1 MVPGLGFSPFVSQSR
16 LQVPVHALIF
26 LTVKKELKI
35 LTCLSCHNSKP
46 HHQQIFAYN
55 NIICWTSDIY
65 KYIEHTY
72 IVCPILMEK
81 QGGE

>member
-1 MVPGLGFSPFVSQSR
+1 
-16 LQVPVHALIF
+16 
-26 LTVKKELKI
+26 LTVKKELGI
-35 LTCLSCHNSKP
+35 LTYLSCHNSKDYL
-46 HHQQIFAYN
+46 QQIFASYN
-55 NIICWTSDIY
+55 TVCWTSDIY